1 MNTVQKEPL
10 LTAGTAV
17 GILGAALIVLQ
28 KFHVPISDDQVTA
41 LKNFAVVAGT
51 VLLALIARQWV
62 WSSPNHDAAVADAI
76 ETTGVV
82 KPSVTTITATTTPAI
97 AAPMPE
103 TTEPMIPVDAVK
115 EDPVAVNVDAPPA
128 TADATTP

>member
-41 LKNFAVVAGT
+41 LKNFFVVAGP

-82 KPSVTTITATTTPAI
+82 KASTTTPAI
-97 AAPMPE
+97 AAPGLVA
-103 TTEPMIPVDAVK
+103 TSPVTRVEAPPK
-115 EDPVAVNVDAPPA
+115 EAPVPVAVRQ
-128 TADATTP
+128 TASPVMTDVTAS